1 VILITVLT
9 ILVAGSLAYC
19 LLVVFAALK
28 HTSETRPSALAEA
41 NTFLSVLKPLSGIE
55 EGLRENLVSFF
66 EQDYSPY
73 ELLFAVQ
80 YADDPAAPL
89 VQSLMALYPHIP
101 CRLIIT
107 GESPFVSP
115 KVYSLSLMTAA
126 ASHDLLVLSDSDIR
140 VGRTLLAR
148 IAAEF
153 SADYYDLAT
162 CPYRA
167 VPGRTIWS
175 RLEAIGMNTEFWGG
189 VLVAKLMEGV
199 RFAVG
204 PTVVA
209 RRKVLN
215 AVPWNTLSGY
225 HAEDFVLGQRAAEKG
240 FRVDLSH
247 CVVDHH
253 LGSDTMRKSL
263 FHRMRWGRSTR
274 RSRPWGYVGQVFTYP
289 LPLAVLLVAFA
300 PSLWPVLI
308 VAIIL
313 RAWAANAV
321 SHWLLNNRLSIRNWL
336 CLPVQDLLG
345 FVFWLAGFTGSSIHW
360 RGRRYRLRADGSLEP
375 VG

>member
-1 VILITVLT
+1 MILIAFIAV
-9 ILVAGSLAYC
+9 LVAGSLVYC
-19 LLVVFAALK
+19 LLVVLAAIR
-28 HTSETRPSALAEA
+28 HTREPRPPAAA
-41 NTFLSVLKPLSGIE
+41 HPNTFISVLKPLSGIE

-66 EQDYSPY
+66 EQDYSRY

-89 VQSLMALYPHIP
+89 LQSLMALYPHIS
-101 CRLIIT
+101 CRFLIT
-107 GESPFVSP
+107 GKSPYTSP

-126 ASHDLLVLSDSDIR
+126 ATHDLLVLSDSDIR
-140 VGRTLLAR
+140 VDRTFLSR
-148 IAAEF
+148 IAAEL
-153 SADYYDLAT
+153 ATDRYDLAT

-167 VPGRTIWS
+167 VPGDTIWS
-175 RLEAIGMNTEFWGG
+175 RLEALGMNTEFWGG

-215 AVPWNTLSGY
+215 AIPWSTLSGY

-247 CVVDHH
+247 CVVEHR
-253 LGSDTMRKSL
+253 LGSDTFRTNFL
-263 FHRMRWGRSTR
+263 HRMRWGRSTR

-289 LPLAVLLVAFA
+289 LPLALLLVGFA
-300 PSLWPVLI
+300 HSLWPILI
-308 VAIIL
+308 LTAIL
-313 RAWAANAV
+313 RAWAADAV
-321 SHWLLNNRLSIRNWL
+321 SHGLLDNRLSARSWL
-336 CLPVQDLLG
+336 WMPVQDLLG
-345 FVFWLAGFTGSSIHW
+345 FVFWLAGFTGNSIHW
-360 RGRRYRLRADGSLEP
+360 RGRRYRLRADGTLELLR
-375 VG
+375 

>member
-1 VILITVLT
+1 VILITFLAV
-9 ILVAGSLAYC
+9 LVAGSLVYC

-28 HTSETRPSALAEA
+28 HTSETRPHSPAGA
-41 NTFLSVLKPLSGIE
+41 NTIISVLKPLSGID
-55 EGLRENLVSFF
+55 EGLRENLISFF
-66 EQDYSPY
+66 EQDYHRY

-101 CRLIIT
+101 SRLIIT
-107 GESPFVSP
+107 GESPFISS
-115 KVYSLSLMTAA
+115 KVYSLSLMTGA

-140 VGRTLLAR
+140 VDHTFLSR

-175 RLEAIGMNTEFWGG
+175 RLEALGMNTEFWGG

-215 AVPWNTLSGY
+215 AIPWSTLSGY

-253 LGSDTMRKSL
+253 LGSDTIRKNL
-263 FHRMRWGRSTR
+263 LHRMRWGRSTR
-274 RSRPWGYVGQVFTYP
+274 RSRPWGYVGQIFTYP
-289 LPLAVLLVAFA
+289 IPLALLLVAFA

-308 VAIIL
+308 VTIIL
-313 RAWAANAV
+313 RAWAADAV
-321 SHWLLNNRLSIRNWL
+321 SNWLLNNRLSIRDWL
-336 CLPVQDLLG
+336 WIPVQDLLG
-345 FVFWLAGFTGSSIHW
+345 FVFWLVGFTGNSIHW
-360 RGRRYRLRADGSLEP
+360 RGRQYRLRPDGTLEL
-375 VG
+375 VR

>member
-1 VILITVLT
+1 VILVAFLT
-9 ILVAGSLAYC
+9 ILVAGSLVYC
-19 LLVVFAALK
+19 LFVVFAALK
-28 HTSETRPSALAEA
+28 HTSETRPHTQAGA
-41 NTFLSVLKPLSGIE
+41 NTLISVLKPLSGIE

-66 EQDYSPY
+66 EQDYIQY

-80 YADDPAAPL
+80 YADDLAAPL
-89 VQSLMALYPHIP
+89 LESLMVLYPHVP
-101 CRLIIT
+101 CRLIVT
-107 GESPFVSP
+107 GKSPFVSS

-140 VGRTLLAR
+140 VDRTFLSR

-153 SADYYDLAT
+153 SANYYDLAT

-175 RLEAIGMNTEFWGG
+175 RLEALGMNTEFWGG

-215 AVPWNTLSGY
+215 AIPWSTLSGY
-225 HAEDFVLGQRAAEKG
+225 HAEDFVLGQRAAKKG
-240 FRVDLSH
+240 FRVDLSP
-247 CVVDHH
+247 CVVEHH
-253 LGSDTMRKSL
+253 LGSDTFRETL
-263 FHRMRWGRSTR
+263 LHRMRWGRSTR

-289 LPLAVLLVAFA
+289 LPLALLLVAFDPA
-300 PSLWPVLI
+300 LWPVLI
-308 VAIIL
+308 VTIIL
-313 RAWAANAV
+313 RAWAADAV
-321 SHWLLNNRLSIRNWL
+321 SNWLLNSRLSIRDWL
-336 CLPVQDLLG
+336 WIPAQDLLG
-345 FVFWLAGFTGSSIHW
+345 FVFWLAGFTGNSIHW
-360 RGRRYRLRADGSLEP
+360 RGRRYRLRADGTLEP
-375 VG
+375 VR

>member
-1 VILITVLT
+1 MILTAFLTVL
-9 ILVAGSLAYC
+9 VVGSLAYC

-28 HTSETRPSALAEA
+28 YTSETRPHAQADA
-41 NTFLSVLKPLSGIE
+41 NTFISVLKPLSGIE

-66 EQDYSPY
+66 EQDFSQF

-80 YADDPAAPL
+80 YAHDPAAPL
-89 VQSLMALYPHIP
+89 LESLMALYPHVRS
-101 CRLIIT
+101 RLLIT
-107 GESPFVSP
+107 GESPYPSS
-115 KVYSLSLMTAA
+115 KVYSLSLMTGAA
-126 ASHDLLVLSDSDIR
+126 LHDLLVLSDSDIR
-140 VGRTLLAR
+140 VDRTFVSR

-153 SADYYDLAT
+153 SADSYDLAT
-162 CPYRA
+162 CSYRA
-167 VPGRTIWS
+167 IPGRTIWS
-175 RLEAIGMNTEFWGG
+175 RLEALGMNTEFWGG

-215 AVPWNTLSGY
+215 AIPWSTLSGY

-247 CVVDHH
+247 CIVEHH
-253 LGSDTMRKSL
+253 LGSDTMRTNL
-263 FHRMRWGRSTR
+263 LHRIRWGRSTR

-289 LPLAVLLVAFA
+289 LPLALLLLAFA

-313 RAWAANAV
+313 RAWAADSV
-321 SHWLLNNRLSIRNWL
+321 SHWLLNRLSVRDWL
-336 CLPVQDLLG
+336 WIPVQDLLG
-345 FVFWLAGFTGSSIHW
+345 FVFWLVGFTGNSIHW
-360 RGRRYRLRADGSLEP
+360 RGRQYRLRADGTLELVP
-375 VG
+375 

>member
-1 VILITVLT
+1 VILVAFLTV
-9 ILVAGSLAYC
+9 LVAGSLVYC

-28 HTSETRPSALAEA
+28 HTSETRPHTQAGA
-41 NTFLSVLKPLSGIE
+41 NTLISVLKPLSGIE
-55 EGLRENLVSFF
+55 EGLRENLASFF
-66 EQDYSPY
+66 EQDYSQY

-89 VQSLMALYPHIP
+89 AQSLMALNPHVP
-101 CRLIIT
+101 CRLIVT
-107 GESPFVSP
+107 GKSPFVSS

-140 VGRTLLAR
+140 VDRMFLSR

-175 RLEAIGMNTEFWGG
+175 RLEALGMNTEFWGG

-215 AVPWNTLSGY
+215 AIPWSTLSGY

-247 CVVDHH
+247 CIVEHR
-253 LGSDTMRKSL
+253 LGSDMFRETL
-263 FHRMRWGRSTR
+263 LHRLRWGRSTR

-289 LPLAVLLVAFA
+289 LPLALLLVAFA
-300 PSLWPVLI
+300 PSLWLVLI
-308 VAIIL
+308 VTIIL
-313 RAWAANAV
+313 RAWAADAV
-321 SHWLLNNRLSIRNWL
+321 SNWLLNSRLSIRDWL
-336 CLPVQDLLG
+336 WIPAQDLLG
-345 FVFWLAGFTGSSIHW
+345 FVFWLAGFTGNSIHW
-360 RGRRYRLRADGSLEP
+360 RGRRYRLRADGTLEP
-375 VG
+375 VR

>member
-1 VILITVLT
+1 VILIPLLAV
-9 ILVAGSLAYC
+9 LVAGSLAYC
-19 LLVVFAALK
+19 LLVVFATLK
-28 HTSETRPSALAEA
+28 HTSETRPHAPADA
-41 NTFLSVLKPLSGIE
+41 NTIISVLKPLSRIE
-55 EGLRENLVSFF
+55 EGLRENLISFF
-66 EQDYSPY
+66 EQDYNRY

-89 VQSLMALYPHIP
+89 AQSLMALYPHIP
-101 CRLIIT
+101 SRLIIT
-107 GESPFVSP
+107 GKSPFVSS

-140 VGRTLLAR
+140 VDRTFLSR

-153 SADYYDLAT
+153 SSDYYDLAT

-175 RLEAIGMNTEFWGG
+175 RLEALGMNTEFWGG
-189 VLVAKLMEGV
+189 VVVAKLIEGV

-215 AVPWNTLSGY
+215 AIPWSTLSGY

-247 CVVDHH
+247 CVVEHY
-253 LGSDTMRKSL
+253 LGNDTL
-263 FHRMRWGRSTR
+263 QENLLHRMRWGRSTR
-274 RSRPWGYVGQVFTYP
+274 RSRPWGYIGQVFTYP
-289 LPLAVLLVAFA
+289 LPLALLLVAFA

-308 VAIIL
+308 VAASL
-313 RAWAANAV
+313 RAWAAESV
-321 SHWLLNNRLSIRNWL
+321 SSWLLNERLSIRDWL
-336 CLPVQDLLG
+336 WMPVQDLLG
-345 FVFWLAGFTGSSIHW
+345 FVFWVAGFTGSSIHW
-360 RGRRYRLRADGSLEP
+360 RGRRYRLRADGTLEL

>member
-1 VILITVLT
+1 VILITLLA
-9 ILVAGSLAYC
+9 ILVVGSLAYC

-28 HTSETRPSALAEA
+28 HTSETRPAAQAGA
-41 NTFLSVLKPLSGIE
+41 NTFISVLKPLSGIE

-66 EQDYSPY
+66 EQDYGQY

-80 YADDPAAPL
+80 YADDPAAEL
-89 VQSLMALYPHIP
+89 LQSLMALYPHVP
-101 CRLIIT
+101 CRLIVT
-107 GESPFVSP
+107 GKSPYTSS

-126 ASHDLLVLSDSDIR
+126 AAHDLLVLSDSDIR
-140 VGRTLLAR
+140 VDCTFLSR

-153 SADYYDLAT
+153 SADHYDLAT

-175 RLEAIGMNTEFWGG
+175 RLEALGMNTEFWGG
-189 VLVAKLMEGV
+189 VLVAKLIEGV
-199 RFAVG
+199 RFAAG

-215 AVPWNTLSGY
+215 AIPWSTLSGY

-247 CVVDHH
+247 CVVEHY
-253 LGSDTMRKSL
+253 LGNDTL
-263 FHRMRWGRSTR
+263 QENLLHRMRWGRSTR
-274 RSRPWGYVGQVFTYP
+274 RSRPWGYIGQVFTYP
-289 LPLAVLLVAFA
+289 LPLALLLVAFA

-308 VAIIL
+308 VAASL
-313 RAWAANAV
+313 RAWAAESV
-321 SHWLLNNRLSIRNWL
+321 SSWLLNERLSIRDWL
-336 CLPVQDLLG
+336 WMPVQDLLA
-345 FVFWLAGFTGSSIHW
+345 FIFWVAGFTGSSIHW
-360 RGRRYRLRADGSLEP
+360 RGRRYRLRPDGTLEL